1 MIFWQKK
8 VRVASGNL
16 VVDCKCLIF
25 DERSRVLLVKEPEH
39 WETPG
44 GRLKAGETPAEC
56 LVREI
61 GEELGAEAEIMDK
74 LPIFIRKKTKRGRR
88 NIDVLVIYFF
98 GRLIS
103 RPKLSKQKN
112 NEEILEIGWFDS
124 NDIQDIPLNKAEKAQ
139 LYHILKNLK
148 AR

>member
-1 MIFWQKK
+1 MTS
-8 VRVASGNL
+8 RNL
-16 VVDCKCLIF
+16 VIDCKCLIF
-25 DERSRVLLVKEPEH
+25 DERNRVLLVKEPEH

-44 GRLKAGETPAEC
+44 GRLKLGETPAEC

-61 GEELGAEAEIMDK
+61 CEELGAKVEIIDK
-74 LPIFIRKKTKRGRR
+74 LPIFIRKKTKRGRG

-103 RPKLSKQKN
+103 KPKLSKRKN
-112 NEEILEIGWFDS
+112 DEEILEIGWFNP

-139 LYHILKNLK
+139 LCHILKNLK
-148 AR
+148 EH